1 MNWLAAFVWTL
12 ALEYPLYEWALG
24 ADSKRWWHP
33 AACTLALNV
42 LTHPLFSLWLLREPR
57 SHGAILA
64 AELAIVAVEALALLL
79 LPCSGLRGRLGLVRA
94 AAAALGA
101 NGISFAVGRLF
112 LAALG
117 R

>member
-1 MNWLAAFVWTL
+1 MNWLVAFLWTL
-12 ALEYPLYEWALG
+12 ALEYPVYEWALG
-24 ADSKRWWHP
+24 SSARRWWHP
-33 AACTLALNV
+33 AACTLSVNL

-57 SHGAILA
+57 SHSTIVA
-64 AELAIVAVEALALLL
+64 AELGIVVVEALALFL
-79 LPCSGLRGRLGLVRA
+79 LPWSELRGRLGLARA

-117 R
+117 S

>member
-12 ALEYPLYEWALG
+12 ALEYPVYEWALG
-24 ADSKRWWHP
+24 SSARRWWHP
-33 AACTLALNV
+33 AACALALNL

-57 SHGAILA
+57 SPAAVVA
-64 AELAIVAVEALALLL
+64 AELGIVAVEALALRF
-79 LPCSGLRGRLGLVRA
+79 LPWSGLRGRFGLLRA

-101 NGISFAVGRLF
+101 NGISFAIGRLF

-117 R
+117 S